1 MCGPKECVPLV
12 VQRLRLVVSPEEFRE
27 DSRLNCE
34 AQRVFTI
41 SGKLANLEG
50 VIDLGEGLPDVPLQK
65 LDRRQPSVATLRIAA
80 VAAGLQLPKGLAE
93 ACFRPDQV
101 RLAWVREVVLSL
113 PVGEPAFEIWVFRE
127 LRKPVPQGPQV
138 CAAPRMVGPNSGSMP
153 QQPRGFW

>member
-65 LDRRQPSVATLRIAA
+65 LDRRHNSHAASGEGPEGRRASPASISFIASSRRQIWRR
-80 VAAGLQLPKGLAE
+80 LLA
-93 ACFRPDQV
+93 R
-101 RLAWVREVVLSL
+101 
-113 PVGEPAFEIWVFRE
+113 
-127 LRKPVPQGPQV
+127 
-138 CAAPRMVGPNSGSMP
+138 SM
-153 QQPRGFW
+153 